1 MMARPRR
8 SGRPTSSTDAKK
20 ASMSMCMIE
29 QPDSSDPQSRYAAD
43 ERGARLMSTRSRR
56 ADGEHGPATRPVHSH
71 RPAAEDLLD
80 RVTEVLRGRERTLG
94 AVVGDEVAPPS
105 LDPGPKRCR
114 TGEEDGPG
122 LKLGRDAREHLPH
135 GSSGRTPP
143 GPPANGE
150 HGGRGADRSAG
161 RMDEPVTR
169 LGSELACQQLGVGP
183 RKPVSYTHLRAH

>member
-1 MMARPRR
+1 
-8 SGRPTSSTDAKK
+8 
-20 ASMSMCMIE
+20 MCMIE

-114 TGEEDGPG
+114 TGEET
-122 LKLGRDAREHLPH
+122 AQVS
-135 GSSGRTPP
+135 SSGATRVSISHTVRAAERRPGRPRTASTAAAARIAARCAWMNRSLDS
-143 GPPANGE
+143 GANWPANSSVSA
-150 HGGRGADRSAG
+150 RASRASASALTGAAAAAG
-161 RMDEPVTR
+161 ALV
-169 LGSELACQQLGVGP
+169 AAGP
-183 RKPVSYTHLRAH
+183 RA